1 MSGSMGFTE
10 FKELAG
16 ALNGWKQ
23 NFVTMDRDRSGTI
36 EAQEM
41 QQALGSM
48 GRNKDFILIQR
59 WSSCTNLRNFR
70 TSEKSMH
77 SLSSLLFFSVWE
89 LKREQIK
96 LLHFETLILHQ
107 K

>member
-1 MSGSMGFTE
+1 MCLPKKKKRHSFFNQRLCQRDMSGSMGFTE

-59 WSSCTNLRNFR
+59 WSS
-70 TSEKSMH
+70 
-77 SLSSLLFFSVWE
+77 
-89 LKREQIK
+89 K
-96 LLHFETLILHQ
+96 LI
-107 K
+107 